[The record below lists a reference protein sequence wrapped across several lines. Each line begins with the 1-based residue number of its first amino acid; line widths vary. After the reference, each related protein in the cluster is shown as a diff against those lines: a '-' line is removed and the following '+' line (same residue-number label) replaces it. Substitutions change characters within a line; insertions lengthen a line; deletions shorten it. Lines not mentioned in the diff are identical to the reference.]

1 MAATELSLA
10 DRIAAALVAADRC
23 YQAASDVRELLGNC
37 PEPELESLRRQ
48 LTTVMADLESAR
60 HAAYQA
66 VRAIV
71 GTLGGT

>member
-1 MAATELSLA
+1 MATTKMSLA
-10 DRIAAALVAADRC
+10 DRIAAALVAADKC
-23 YQAASDVRELLGNC
+23 YQAASDVRDLLENC

-60 HAAYQA
+60 HTAYQV